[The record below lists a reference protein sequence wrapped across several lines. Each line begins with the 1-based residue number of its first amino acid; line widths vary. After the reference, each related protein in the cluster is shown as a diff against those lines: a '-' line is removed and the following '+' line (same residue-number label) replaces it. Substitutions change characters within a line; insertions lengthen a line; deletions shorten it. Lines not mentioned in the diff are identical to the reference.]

1 MYKNIKNKMKLI
13 LSEQEIRNIVASQSL
28 EDIRLNSNGEYQ
40 KWDIQLSTDG
50 YILEYIYYEQGDLK
64 DKFKEV
70 KN

>member
-1 MYKNIKNKMKLI
+1 
-13 LSEQEIRNIVASQSL
+13 L